1 MQLFYI
7 PDVQGEFAFLKDE
20 EAHHCVQVLR
30 HKIGDTLHF
39 TDGIGTMYE
48 GVLVE
53 ATKKNG
59 MLRIEKRVEQA
70 PKLYHLHI
78 AIAPTKQIERLE
90 WFVEKATEIGI
101 HEITPIYC
109 HHSERKQ
116 LRIDRLEKVAL
127 SAVKQSL
134 QAYLPK
140 INPDIAFSDFLKS
153 TKTNTAKKMMGYCA
167 DGVPRI
173 HLKNNYMAGEN
184 ALILIGPEGDFSEK
198 EVQNALLHGFSAIT
212 LGENR
217 LRTETAGV
225 VACGVIG
232 LMNE

>member
-1 MQLFYI
+1 
-7 PDVQGEFAFLKDE
+7 
-20 EAHHCVQVLR
+20 VLR

-39 TDGIGTMYE
+39 TDGAGTMYE
-48 GVLVE
+48 GILVE

-59 MLRIEKRVEQA
+59 ILRIEKRVA
-70 PKLYHLHI
+70 HMPKPYYLHV
-78 AIAPTKQIERLE
+78 AIAPTKQIERVE

-109 HHSERKQ
+109 HHSERRQ

-140 INPDIAFSDFLKS
+140 INPDIPFSDFLTS
-153 TKTNTAKKMMGYCA
+153 TKTNNFQKMMGYCA

-173 HLKNNYMAGEN
+173 HLKNKYIAGQN

-225 VACGVIG
+225 MACGVIA
-232 LMNE
+232 LMNEI

>member
-7 PDVQGEFAFLKDE
+7 PDVQGDLAFLKDE

-30 HKIGDTLHF
+30 HKVGDRLHF
-39 TDGIGTMYE
+39 TDGVGAMYE

-53 ATKKNG
+53 ATKKNSV
-59 MLRIEKRVEQA
+59 LRIEKRVEQA
-70 PKLYHLHI
+70 PKNYHLHV

-101 HEITPIYC
+101 HAITPIYC
-109 HHSERKQ
+109 QHSERKQ
-116 LRIDRLEKVAL
+116 LRMDRLEKVAL
-127 SAVKQSL
+127 SAAKQSL
-134 QAYLPK
+134 QAYVPK
-140 INPDIAFSDFLKS
+140 INADIAFSDFLKS
-153 TKTNTAKKMMGYCA
+153 TTNSQSQKMMGYCA

-173 HLKNNYMAGEN
+173 HLKNKYIAGQN

>member
-1 MQLFYI
+1 MQLFHI
-7 PDVQGEFAFLKDE
+7 PDVQGELAFLKEE
-20 EAHHCVQVLR
+20 EAHHCLQVLR
-30 HKIGDTLHF
+30 HKVGDKLHF
-39 TDGIGTMYE
+39 TDGQGTMYE

-59 MLRIEKRVEQA
+59 ILRIEKRQLHT
-70 PKLYHLHI
+70 PKNYHLHV
-78 AIAPTKQIERLE
+78 AIAPTKQIERFE

-116 LRIDRLEKVAL
+116 LRTDRLEKVVL

-140 INPDIAFSDFLKS
+140 LHEPMSFTELLQS
-153 TKTNTAKKMMGYCA
+153 TKQSTAQKMMGYCA

-173 HLKNNYMAGEN
+173 HLKNKYIVGQN
-184 ALILIGPEGDFSEK
+184 AIILIGPEGDFSEK
-198 EVQNALLHGFSAIT
+198 EVHAALQHGFSAIT

-217 LRTETAGV
+217 LRTETAGI
-225 VACGVIG
+225 VACGVVA